1 MANKDRNKRSARK
14 ARAAERSEREA
25 VQAGSPSTASSVP
38 STTEKSKL
46 AAAIS
51 APSDKAPKK
60 DAPKPKGKIRT
71 YFDSVKTE
79 MRRVV
84 WPSKEEL
91 KNYSFAVIA
100 MLVVFGVAIW
110 LVDTGITAL
119 LVAYANLRG

>member
-25 VQAGSPSTASSVP
+25 VQASSPASGP
-38 STTEKSKL
+38 SKAQPTEKAKV

-51 APSDKAPKK
+51 TPSDKPSKK
-60 DAPKPKGKIRT
+60 DAPKPKGKMRS